1 MKISESGAKCWLRG
15 KKGVLVHDKVFAG
28 FPPSRAMR
36 DSATRKLQAAAE
48 SILRAPR
55 VLEGHVIWQV
65 PWGIFAREWVLRGG
79 WGFLGCPGGQRDLAV
94 RFSSKAL
101 ADGPR
106 GGIVI
111 TGRCLE
117 VTKYL

>member
-1 MKISESGAKCWLRG
+1 MKISESGAKCWLRW

-55 VLEGHVIWQV
+55 VLEGRVIWQV
-65 PWGIFAREWVLRGG
+65 PWGISAREWVLRGG
-79 WGFLGCPGGQRDLAV
+79 WGFLGVPPAGSGISPCAFLRKPSRMD
-94 RFSSKAL
+94 
-101 ADGPR
+101 R
-106 GGIVI
+106 GV
-111 TGRCLE
+111 E
-117 VTKYL
+117 